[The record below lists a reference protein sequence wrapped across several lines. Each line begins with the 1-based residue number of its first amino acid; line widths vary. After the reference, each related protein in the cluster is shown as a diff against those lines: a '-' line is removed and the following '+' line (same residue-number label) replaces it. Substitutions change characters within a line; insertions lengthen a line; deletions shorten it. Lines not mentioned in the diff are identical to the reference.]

1 MWGFHPTLLS
11 LEGCKSPSMTMHALT
26 SSAPSMHG
34 HGAAAL
40 LAEQQS
46 KIIAASASPPP
57 PAIPAECCAEQALL
71 QPPHTK
77 SCLDIYKPRIS
88 QIEIGA
94 GGGWGLLGSEMGLR
108 NTEWPKRGSHQ
119 HNSEHCNED
128 AANFPCKL
136 WSYLFTFH
144 CFFFPVFKYPPF
156 LLKRSN
162 HGFLHPVMHSFCP
175 SAELCFAVCR
185 S

>member
-1 MWGFHPTLLS
+1 MPCCCLGGLFNSGQVHELEKQCSVKAVQKVGRVAPGGSVPSDVWGFHPTLLS

-94 GGGWGLLGSEMGLR
+94 GRGGVGACWAQKWG
-108 NTEWPKRGSHQ
+108 
-119 HNSEHCNED
+119 
-128 AANFPCKL
+128 
-136 WSYLFTFH
+136 
-144 CFFFPVFKYPPF
+144 
-156 LLKRSN
+156 
-162 HGFLHPVMHSFCP
+162 
-175 SAELCFAVCR
+175 
-185 S
+185 